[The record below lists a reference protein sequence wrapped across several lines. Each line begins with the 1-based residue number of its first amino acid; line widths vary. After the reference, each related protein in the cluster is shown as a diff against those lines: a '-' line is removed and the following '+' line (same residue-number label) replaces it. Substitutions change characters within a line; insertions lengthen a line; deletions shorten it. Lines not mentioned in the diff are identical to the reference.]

1 MATSSERSPPPFP
14 DSEDQ
19 DVLLDT
25 EDAGQHQRD
34 SDYGE
39 EDDEGDELF
48 MSTISDPPD
57 TDTTPAATSQ
67 NTDPSLES
75 PIDLNDPLL
84 DPVSD
89 PSDSK
94 PAADVQS
101 EPSDDFEDLSNTES
115 DSPDDPVKNDTT
127 EDFFDLL
134 GSENDPK
141 EEVAPLD
148 VKAEAV
154 TEAPVEEKAEKE
166 SPPPLVDVTVELLS
180 PEQPPATETSPAP
193 LLDFASDTPAPAEA
207 KKPAVVDIFADDEE
221 EEGSDLFAEPKLP
234 TPAKPTAKPPQKSLF
249 EEVDDDDMF
258 PEPLGAATKKP
269 SAATIAAASVL
280 EPKPIVTKADVEVS
294 GRGGVFQSDPEDIF
308 TEEAVATAPVRSKA
322 GGAISKTNGLHEEET
337 DIFAEA
343 TVELSLDSPR
353 NERKREVSKP
363 SAPPA
368 SAASSLAQPQPP
380 ALEEL
385 EEEEEEDDKF
395 EIQVSVKEPEKIGD
409 GMNAYMAYKVFTQT
423 TLAMFRSPTLSVRR
437 RYSDFL
443 GLYEKLSEKHG
454 PNGYIV
460 PPPPEKNL
468 LGMTKMKVGKEDSSS
483 ADFLERRRGALE
495 RYLQRVVCHPTLL
508 QDPDVREFLERE
520 ELPRAV
526 NTQALSGAGFLKM
539 INRAT
544 DAVSKMTIK
553 MNESDVWFEDKLQEV
568 EAADQQFRK
577 LHALVESLVL
587 HRKELSS
594 NTANFAKSAAML
606 GSAEDNTALSRALS
620 QLSEVEDKMETLHQD
635 QASND
640 AFGFAEHIA
649 DFIRLLGAVR
659 GSFDHRMKAW
669 QRWQDAQSMLQ
680 KKREAEAKLLWAN
693 KPDKLQLA
701 KEEIAEWEAK
711 VTQYERDFER
721 VSATVRKEVLHFEK
735 ERTKNFKRQI
745 VKYLES
751 MLRSQQ
757 QLIKYWEAFL
767 PEAKAIA

>member
-19 DVLLDT
+19 DILLDT
-25 EDAGQHQRD
+25 EEIQQQERD

-39 EDDEGDELF
+39 EDDEGDEMF

-75 PIDLNDPLL
+75 PIDLNDPLI
-84 DPVSD
+84 DPISD

-94 PAADVQS
+94 PAAEVLS
-101 EPSDDFEDLSNTES
+101 EPSDEFEDLSNTDDGDTKEIVEVKEPEAPAEETIKVTENTEIELEKDAS
-115 DSPDDPVKNDTT
+115 SPLVNVTL
-127 EDFFDLL
+127 DLL
-134 GSENDPK
+134 
-141 EEVAPLD
+141 
-148 VKAEAV
+148 
-154 TEAPVEEKAEKE
+154 
-166 SPPPLVDVTVELLS
+166 
-180 PEQPPATETSPAP
+180 ATETEPEKLADP
-193 LLDFASDTPAPAEA
+193 LLDLQSDAAPTIKPKTEETSPLLDLQSNPTVQP
-207 KKPAVVDIFADDEE
+207 KKQNVVDLFADDDE
-221 EEGSDLFAEPKLP
+221 EEGSDLFADPRLS
-234 TPAKPTAKPPQKSLF
+234 KPSKQQQKSLF
-249 EEVDDDDMF
+249 EEVDNDDLF
-258 PEPLGAATKKP
+258 PEPLGATAKKP
-269 SAATIAAASVL
+269 ATISAAASVL
-280 EPKPIVTKADVEVS
+280 EPKSIVTKAEVEVRS
-294 GRGGVFQSDPEDIF
+294 KKGAALMEPEDLF
-308 TEEAVATAPVRSKA
+308 TEEAIETAPKMPS
-322 GGAISKTNGLHEEET
+322 GAVSKTNGLHEEDS
-337 DIFAEA
+337 DIFADA

-353 NERKREVSKP
+353 NERKRE
-363 SAPPA
+363 
-368 SAASSLAQPQPP
+368 
-380 ALEEL
+380 L

-395 EIQVSVKEPEKIGD
+395 EIQISVKEPEKIGD

-423 TLAMFRSPTLSVRR
+423 TLAMFRSPTFSVRR

-460 PPPPEKNL
+460 PPPRRK
-468 LGMTKMKVGKEDSSS
+468 TCWVSSS
-483 ADFLERRRGALE
+483 SQWERRLIVCDFLERRRGALE
-495 RYLQRVVCHPTLL
+495 SKYLQRVVSHPTLL

-520 ELPRAV
+520 E
-526 NTQALSGAGFLKM
+526 
-539 INRAT
+539 
-544 DAVSKMTIK
+544 
-553 MNESDVWFEDKLQEV
+553 
-568 EAADQQFRK
+568 
-577 LHALVESLVL
+577 
-587 HRKELSS
+587 
-594 NTANFAKSAAML
+594 
-606 GSAEDNTALSRALS
+606 
-620 QLSEVEDKMETLHQD
+620 
-635 QASND
+635 
-640 AFGFAEHIA
+640 
-649 DFIRLLGAVR
+649 

-735 ERTKNFKRQI
+735 ERTKNFKKQI
-745 VKYLES
+745 MKYLES